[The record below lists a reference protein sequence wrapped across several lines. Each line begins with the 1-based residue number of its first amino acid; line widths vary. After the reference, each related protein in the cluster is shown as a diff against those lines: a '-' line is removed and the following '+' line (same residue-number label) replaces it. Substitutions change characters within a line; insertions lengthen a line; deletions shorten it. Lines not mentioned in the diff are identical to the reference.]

1 MTLPGHSIMCLT
13 QCGVGAV
20 PGAPGRTWPSPS
32 SVLPFW
38 EERVNVVQSRIWPA
52 FAQPWTAAAEG
63 GTSPCS
69 LVSSELTGG
78 GTGEFVSSVTMTF
91 HGFFPCILIRCLAGI
106 TPVSNLIKVALLRAQ
121 GSSER
126 VRNAPKSSL

>member
-1 MTLPGHSIMCLT
+1 MTLPGRSPVCLT

-32 SVLPFW
+32 AVLPFW

-52 FAQPWTAAAEG
+52 FAQPQTAEG

-78 GTGEFVSSVTMTF
+78 GTGEFLSSVTMTF
-91 HGFFPCILIRCLAGI
+91 HGFFPCISICCLAGI
-106 TPVSNLIKVALLRAQ
+106 TPVANLIKAALLRAQ